1 MKIKLIG
8 VLFFIFGVGFTFA
21 QEIQWA
27 VKVQEFSSQRSP
39 KLFSVQQLLGPPRAI
54 MGNPS
59 SACVW
64 QPSKEESK
72 TEEVVR
78 VKFEKPVFARQIV
91 ICEVGNPGAIQKVY
105 TINTGG
111 FEKLI
116 WETDKTQKIKG
127 QTNVWRHVFDEV
139 TKTKVQEVKVV
150 LNTKAVKGYN
160 GIDAIG
166 LSESAV
172 PFEPTINL
180 LDGYDTYKKEN
191 LGHSINSP
199 FIEYMP
205 QISPDGKSLY
215 FVRQGHPENQGE
227 GKLDDIWVALS
238 DDGVTWSNAVKAPY
252 PLNDEGPNYIY
263 TITPDGNTLLVG
275 DGDAVNS
282 HGVGKSYK
290 KGNGWSVSTEV
301 KMHWFTNYS
310 KYSEF
315 CLSAN
320 KRVLLMTLDDGVSYG
335 DNDIYASFLKKDGT
349 WSKPKNIGPLV
360 NTAGAEASPFLAA
373 DGMTLYFSSNGHL
386 GYGKNDIFMTQ
397 RLDDTWENWSEPVN
411 LGSVINSEE
420 NEFYYSVPAS
430 GKYAYFVSKNQT
442 LGESDIFRV
451 ELPQSVK
458 PFPVTM
464 VSGRVFNIE
473 TDELVQAEIHYD
485 LLPEGADV
493 GQGHTDVSSG
503 EYKIIIPQDHMYGI
517 HAKAEG
523 YFPLSVRIDEENQSD
538 HHYHT
543 ITQDLYVAPIRENE
557 RFVLNNVNFHRS
569 KSDLSLYSG
578 VELGH
583 LADFLKENHDMKIK
597 LFGHTDGTGYQD
609 WNKKLS
615 LQRVQV
621 VLDYL
626 RSLGVHNE
634 IEIEGRGGAD
644 PIVPNDTEENKA
656 KNRRVEVMITQI

>member
-1 MKIKLIG
+1 MFLKRFLLVFTVFVVHGLI
-8 VLFFIFGVGFTFA
+8 A
-21 QEIQWA
+21 QDIQWA
-27 VKVQEFSSQRSP
+27 SEIKGFSSQRSP
-39 KLFSVQQLLGPPRAI
+39 KLFSAEQILGVPRAI
-54 MGNPS
+54 LGNPS
-59 SACVW
+59 SPCVW
-64 QPSKEESK
+64 QPAKPESK
-72 TEEVVR
+72 SEEFIH
-78 VKFEKPVFARQIV
+78 VKFEKPVFTRQIV

-111 FEKLI
+111 FEKLV
-116 WETDKTQKIKG
+116 WDAEKAKKG
-127 QTNVWRHVFDEV
+127 KGETNVWRHVFDQP
-139 TKTKVQEVKVV
+139 TKTKIQEIKVV
-150 LNTKAVKGYN
+150 LNTKTVKGYN

-166 LSESAV
+166 LSQSEV
-172 PFEPTINL
+172 PYDPKINL
-180 LDGYDTYKKEN
+180 LEGYDTYKKEN

-199 FIEYMP
+199 FVEYMP

-238 DDGVTWSNAVKAPY
+238 DDGVSWSNAVKAPY
-252 PLNDEGPNYIY
+252 PLNDDGPNYIY

-275 DGDAVNS
+275 DGDAENS

-290 KGNGWSVSTEV
+290 NGKGWSPAKEV
-301 KMHWFTNYS
+301 LLHWFTNYS

-320 KRVLLMTLDDGVSYG
+320 KRVLLMTLDDGFSHG
-335 DNDIYASFLKKDGT
+335 DNDIYASFLKKDGS
-349 WSKPKNIGPLV
+349 WSKPKNIGGVV

-373 DGMTLYFSSNGHL
+373 DGMTMYFSSNGHL

-397 RLDDTWENWSEPVN
+397 RLDDSWENWSEPVN

-430 GKYAYFVSKNQT
+430 GKYAYFVSKKQT

-464 VSGRVFNIE
+464 VSGRVYNVE
-473 TDELVQAEIHYD
+473 TDEIVQAEIHYD

-493 GQGHTDVSSG
+493 GQGHTDPATG

-523 YFPLSVRIDEENQSD
+523 YFPISVRIDEENQSD

-543 ITQDLYVAPIRENE
+543 ISQDLYLAPIEENE
-557 RFVLNNVNFHRS
+557 AFILNNVNFHRS
-569 KSDLSLYSG
+569 KADMLPYSK
-578 VELGH
+578 VELNH
-583 LADFLKENHDMKIK
+583 LADFLKENHDMAIK
-597 LFGHTDGTGYQD
+597 LLGHTDGTGYQD

-626 RSLGVHNE
+626 RSVGVHNE

-644 PIVPNDTEENKA
+644 PVAPNDSEINRA
-656 KNRRVEVMITQI
+656 KNRRVEVVITSI